1 MGHRTI
7 EGMAAASL
15 SGAEKWALLS
25 PFLTRHG
32 GEALAYATL
41 QAGMEYFLT
50 DDGYI
55 AYTTVRHPVFAPR
68 SKKIS
73 LSDPVCAPARLS
85 RLIQDF
91 LHVNPRAV
99 FSCISERCASVLRD
113 IGFKANCVGYE
124 CVLPVQTYNTKGN
137 WKEFDLIKRGR
148 NEARREGLTIREED
162 INAVNHTE
170 LKAVSERWIAG
181 KPVNDREI
189 WIFARRPV
197 FDHEED
203 VRKFVAYD
211 REGRAAGFAFYDP
224 MYRDGK
230 VIGYAA
236 NISRCDEKRYG
247 RLATA
252 LHMEAMEKFRA
263 EGREVLNLML
273 APCVGLER
281 GRFNDDYLSKLFFQL
296 SERYGNEIYNFRG
309 LAFHKAKYRG
319 QENFLYF
326 ASNSYWPSNDI
337 YLAFRS
343 ADITRSYFS
352 TLGRL
357 VWGMLGAKKAPE
369 QPVGKPLTRGPDG
382 RIES

>member
-1 MGHRTI
+1 MGYRTI
-7 EGMAAASL
+7 EGPEATAL
-15 SGAEKWALLS
+15 GVAEKWALLS
-25 PFLTRHG
+25 PHLTCHG
-32 GEALAYATL
+32 GAALGYATL

-50 DDGYI
+50 DHGYI

-68 SKKIS
+68 TKKIP
-73 LSDPVCAPARLS
+73 LSDPVCAPADLPRLVEE
-85 RLIQDF
+85 F
-91 LHVNPRAV
+91 LSVNPRAA
-99 FSCISERCASVLRD
+99 FTCISEACARALREM
-113 IGFKANCVGYE
+113 GFKANCVGYE
-124 CVLPVQTYNTKGN
+124 CTLPVQTYNTKGN
-137 WKEFDLIKRGR
+137 WKELDLIKRGR
-148 NEARREGLTIREED
+148 NEARREGLTIREEN
-162 INAVNHTE
+162 IASVNHAE
-170 LKAVSERWIAG
+170 LQAVSERWIAG

-197 FDHEED
+197 FGHEED

-211 REGRAAGFAFYDP
+211 RDGRAAGFAFYDP

-230 VIGYAA
+230 IFGYAA

-252 LHMEAMEKFRA
+252 LHMEAMEKFKT

-281 GRFNDDYLSKLFFQL
+281 GKFNDDYSSKLFFQL

-319 QENFLYF
+319 EENSLYF
-326 ASNSYWPSNDI
+326 ASNSLMPSNDI
-337 YLAFRS
+337 FLAFQS

-357 VWGMLGAKKAPE
+357 VWGMIVAKKSPKPIK
-369 QPVGKPLTRGPDG
+369 PVGQP
-382 RIES
+382 

>member
-1 MGHRTI
+1 M
-7 EGMAAASL
+7 EGNEATAL
-15 SGAEKWALLS
+15 GVEKKWALLS

-32 GEALAYATL
+32 REALAYATL
-41 QAGMEYFLT
+41 QSGMEYFIT

-68 SKKIS
+68 TKKIL
-73 LSDPVCAPARLS
+73 LSDPICAPADLQRLVG
-85 RLIQDF
+85 DF
-91 LHVNPRAV
+91 LRVNPRAV
-99 FSCISERCASVLRD
+99 FTCISESCASALREM
-113 IGFKANCVGYE
+113 GFKANCVGYE
-124 CVLPVQTYNTKGN
+124 CLLPVQTYNTKGN
-137 WKEFDLIKRGR
+137 WKELDLIKRGR
-148 NEARREGLTIREED
+148 NEAKREGVTIREEN
-162 INAVNHTE
+162 IASVNHAE
-170 LKAVSERWIAG
+170 LQAISERWIAG

-197 FDHEED
+197 FGHEEG

-211 REGRAAGFAFYDP
+211 REGHAAGFAFYDP

-230 VIGYAA
+230 IFGYAA
-236 NISRCDEKRYG
+236 NISRCDEKRFG

-252 LHMEAMEKFRA
+252 LHMEAVEKFKT

-281 GRFNDDYLSKLFFQL
+281 GKFNDDYSSKLFFQL

-319 QENFLYF
+319 EENSLYF
-326 ASNSYWPSNDI
+326 ASNGLWPSNDI

-357 VWGMLGAKKAPE
+357 VCGMIGAKKHPE
-369 QPVGKPLTRGPDG
+369 PTKPVGKP
-382 RIES
+382 

>member
-1 MGHRTI
+1 MGHHTI
-7 EGMAAASL
+7 EGKEATAL
-15 SGAEKWALLS
+15 GVEEKWALLS

-32 GEALAYATL
+32 GAALAYATL
-41 QAGMEYFLT
+41 QAGMEYFIT

-68 SKKIS
+68 TKKIP
-73 LSDPVCAPARLS
+73 LSDPVCAPADLPRLVG
-85 RLIQDF
+85 DF
-91 LHVNPRAV
+91 LRVNPRAA
-99 FSCISERCASVLRD
+99 FTCISEGCARALRGM
-113 IGFKANCVGYE
+113 GFKANCIGYE
-124 CVLPVQTYNTKGN
+124 CMLPIQTYNTKGN
-137 WKEFDLIKRGR
+137 WKELDLIKRGR
-148 NEARREGLTIREED
+148 NEARREGLTIREEN
-162 INAVNHTE
+162 IASVNHAE
-170 LKAVSERWIAG
+170 LQAVSEQWIAG

-197 FDHEED
+197 FGHEED

-211 REGRAAGFAFYDP
+211 RDGRAAGFAFYDP

-230 VIGYAA
+230 ILGYAA

-252 LHMEAMEKFRA
+252 LHMEAMEKFKT

-281 GRFNDDYLSKLFFQL
+281 GKFNDDYASKLFFQL

-319 QENFLYF
+319 EENSLYF
-326 ASNSYWPSNDI
+326 ASNSLFPSNDI
-337 YLAFRS
+337 YLAFQS

-357 VWGMLGAKKAPE
+357 VWGMIGAKKSPKPTQAVG
-369 QPVGKPLTRGPDG
+369 QP
-382 RIES
+382 

>member
-7 EGMAAASL
+7 EGNAATAL
-15 SGAEKWALLS
+15 GMAEKWALLS

-32 GEALAYATL
+32 GAALAYATL
-41 QAGMEYFLT
+41 QAGMEYFIT

-55 AYTTVRHPVFAPR
+55 AYTTVRHPVLAPR
-68 SKKIS
+68 TKKIL
-73 LSDPVCAPARLS
+73 LSDPICAPDDLPRLVG
-85 RLIQDF
+85 DF
-91 LHVNPRAV
+91 LRVNPRAV
-99 FSCISERCASVLRD
+99 FTCISESCASALREL
-113 IGFKANCVGYE
+113 GFKANCIGYE
-124 CVLPVQTYNTKGN
+124 CLLPVQTYNTKGN
-137 WKEFDLIKRGR
+137 WKELDLIKRGR
-148 NEARREGLTIREED
+148 NEARREGLTIREEN
-162 INAVNHTE
+162 IAAVNQAE

-197 FDHEED
+197 FGPEEG

-211 REGRAAGFAFYDP
+211 RDGRAAGFAFYDP

-230 VIGYAA
+230 IFGYAA
-236 NISRCDEKRYG
+236 NISRCDEKRFG

-252 LHMEAMEKFRA
+252 LHMEAVEKFKT

-281 GRFNDDYLSKLFFQL
+281 GKFNDDYASKLFFQL

-319 QENFLYF
+319 EENSLYF
-326 ASNSYWPSNDI
+326 ASNGLWPSNDI

-343 ADITRSYFS
+343 AEITRSYFS

-357 VWGMLGAKKAPE
+357 VWGMIGAKTALAPT
-369 QPVGKPLTRGPDG
+369 KPAG
-382 RIES
+382 

>member
-7 EGMAAASL
+7 EGTAAAAMNV
-15 SGAEKWALLS
+15 AEKWTLFS
-25 PFLTRHG
+25 PFLKQHG
-32 GEALAYATL
+32 REALAYATL
-41 QAGMEYFLT
+41 QAGMEYFVT

-55 AYTTVRHPVFAPR
+55 AYTTVKHPVFAPR
-68 SKKIS
+68 TKKIP
-73 LSDPVCAPARLS
+73 LSDPICAPEKLQ
-85 RLIQDF
+85 RLIEDF
-91 LHVNPRAV
+91 LRVNPRAI
-99 FSCISERCASVLRD
+99 FTCISERCAVTLRNM
-113 IGFKANCVGYE
+113 GFKANCVGYE
-124 CVLPVQTYNTKGN
+124 CTLPVQTYNTKGN
-137 WKEFDLIKRGR
+137 WKELDLIKRGR
-148 NEARREGLTIREED
+148 NEAKREGVVIREED
-162 INAVNHTE
+162 IATVNHAE
-170 LKAVSERWIAG
+170 LKTVSERWIAG

-189 WIFARRPV
+189 WIFARRPM
-197 FDHEED
+197 FEHEPD

-211 REGRAAGFAFYDP
+211 REGHATGFAFYDP

-230 VIGYAA
+230 VFGYSA

-252 LHMEAMEKFRA
+252 LHMEAVEKFKA

-281 GRFNDDYLSKLFFQL
+281 AKFNDDYGSKLFFQL
-296 SERYGNEIYNFRG
+296 SEKYGNEIYNFRG

-319 QENFLYF
+319 EENFLYF
-326 ASNSYWPSNDI
+326 ASNSTFPSNDI

-357 VWGMLGAKKAPE
+357 VLGMINAKKRPE
-369 QPVGKPLTRGPDG
+369 PPVGKPEPAAPKGL
-382 RIES
+382 ES